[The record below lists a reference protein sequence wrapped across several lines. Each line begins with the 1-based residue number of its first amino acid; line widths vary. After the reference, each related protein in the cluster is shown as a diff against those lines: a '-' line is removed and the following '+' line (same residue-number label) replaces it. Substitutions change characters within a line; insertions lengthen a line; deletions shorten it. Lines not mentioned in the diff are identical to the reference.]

1 MQRCLDHATG
11 DGKRIVNAAWQL
23 FFDEISRC
31 EDAGCAVEFWWRDD
45 DAARPDPALSR
56 LVALAQK
63 MSVPLALAA
72 IPQQSEKET
81 FENIGPFVSI
91 LQHGT
96 DHANRAPPGEKKT
109 EFAAS
114 EPPAEAIARLAAAR
128 RQLEMKAGKHFLPVL
143 APPWNRLPDHLALQL
158 AAAGLRGLSQYG
170 PRSRV
175 EAAPGLRQ
183 VNTHVDIIAWRS
195 DRTFVGADQ
204 ALRAATKHLAEKRT
218 AAADPGEATG
228 WLTHHAVHDEA
239 AWAFLERLF
248 ESTRG
253 IPVLAW
259 RRPEELFNIS

>member
-1 MQRCLDHATG
+1 MNT
-11 DGKRIVNAAWQL
+11 AWQVL
-23 FFDEISRC
+23 FDEIARWK
-31 EDAGCAVEFWWRDD
+31 DAGRRVEFWWRDD

-56 LVALAQK
+56 LVALAQRT
-63 MSVPLALAA
+63 SVPLALAA
-72 IPQQSEKET
+72 VPKQSEKET

-96 DHANRAPPGEKKT
+96 DHVNRARPDEKKT

-128 RQLEMKAGKHFLPVL
+128 RQLEIKAGKRFLPVL
-143 APPWNRLPDHLALQL
+143 APPWNRLPDHLALRL

-170 PRSRV
+170 SRARA

-195 DRTFVGADQ
+195 GRAFIGADH
-204 ALRAATKHLAEKRT
+204 ALSAATKHLAAKRSG
-218 AAADPGEATG
+218 AADTGEATG

-239 AWAFLERLF
+239 AWTFLERLF

-253 IPVLAW
+253 LPALAW
-259 RRPEELFNIS
+259 RRPEELFHTS